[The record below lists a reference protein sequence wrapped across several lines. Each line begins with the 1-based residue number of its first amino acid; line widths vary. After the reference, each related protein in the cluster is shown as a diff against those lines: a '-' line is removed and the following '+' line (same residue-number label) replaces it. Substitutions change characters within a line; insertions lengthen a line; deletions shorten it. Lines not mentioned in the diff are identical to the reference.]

1 MTTATATA
9 TEYKTFTWQAV
20 RKLAGEIGVPF
31 YSNSSYSISDG
42 IGLKADRFSED
53 RIYVYGY
60 ERSYSDVNQFMSDR
74 IQSLAKQN
82 FMLKLELWALKNHV
96 QFEIHERKHS
106 YGTERY
112 IKIVQA

>member
-1 MTTATATA
+1 MTVATEVK
-9 TEYKTFTWQAV
+9 TEYKTFTWQGI

-31 YSNSSYSISDG
+31 YSNSSYSISNG
-42 IGLKADRFSED
+42 IGLKADRFNED

-60 ERSYSDVNQFMSDR
+60 ERSYSDVNQYMSDK
-74 IQSLAKQN
+74 IQNLAKQN
-82 FMLKLELWALKNHV
+82 FMLKLELWALKNNV
-96 QFEIHERKHS
+96 QFEIKERKHS